1 MRLPGGASRT
11 KMPDE
16 KLDANTPSDKIHSC
30 HGLPTGMFG
39 VVVCARGQSPRT
51 RISWMM
57 NKVGK
62 GAWRCAGSK
71 GDCFAV
77 QRLKSG
83 FVRVVD
89 YDELG
94 SLSRRVC
101 KKTNAIRKTRIK
113 THFGDVPYKG
123 MISIEQGAMV
133 RTHQQTVVGIVL
145 GVFGLWRDPMTLLE
159 VIPLCLI
166 LASGG

>member
-1 MRLPGGASRT
+1 MR
-11 KMPDE
+11 
-16 KLDANTPSDKIHSC
+16 C
-30 HGLPTGMFG
+30 
-39 VVVCARGQSPRT
+39 V
-51 RISWMM
+51 
-57 NKVGK
+57 
-62 GAWRCAGSK
+62 K

-94 SLSRRVC
+94 SLSRVC
-101 KKTNAIRKTRIK
+101 KKANAICKTRIK
-113 THFGDVPYKG
+113 THFGDVPYKE